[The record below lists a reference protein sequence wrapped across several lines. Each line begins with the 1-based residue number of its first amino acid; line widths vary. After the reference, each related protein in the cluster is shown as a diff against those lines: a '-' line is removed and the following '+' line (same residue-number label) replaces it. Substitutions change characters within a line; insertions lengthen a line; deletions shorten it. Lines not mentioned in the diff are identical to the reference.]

1 MRTKLLTM
9 EDSYIKEFDAKVIE
23 SKDNYVILDV
33 TGFYPESGGQPSD
46 TGSLNNIKVLQVT
59 KKDEI
64 RHILEKN
71 DFKENDIVHGVIDW
85 DKRYKYCRM
94 HSAQHILSAIVFD
107 KYNAVSVG
115 NQLGYDKSRI
125 DLFPFKP
132 NKEILEDIIKEFNN
146 IINKHFNIIIRNVK
160 REEMM
165 GVISKRN
172 SVIFNKLPK
181 TIEEVRVVEIGDFDR
196 IPCAGTHVK
205 NTKEIGYINI
215 IDTENKGK
223 DITRLSFE
231 LK

>member
-9 EDSYIKEFDAKVIE
+9 DDSYIREFDAIVLE
-23 SKDNYVILDV
+23 SKDNYVILDK

-46 TGSLNNIKVLQVT
+46 TGFLNGIKVLQVT

-64 RHILEKN
+64 NHILEKN
-71 DFKENDIVHGVIDW
+71 EFKENDIVHGTIDW
-85 DKRYKYCRM
+85 DKRYKHCRM
-94 HSAQHILSAIVFD
+94 HSAQHLLSAIVFD

-125 DLFPFKP
+125 DLHPFKP
-132 NKEILEDIIKEFNN
+132 DKEILDDITKDFNN
-146 IINKHFNIIIRNVK
+146 LIDKALEVTIRNVK

-165 GVISKRN
+165 KVISERN
-172 SVIFNKLPK
+172 SMIFNKLPK
-181 TIEEVRVVEIGDFDR
+181 SIEEVRVIEIKDFDK

-205 NTKEIGYINI
+205 NTREIGYINI
-215 IDTENKGK
+215 LSTENKGK
-223 DITRLSFE
+223 DITRLTFE

>member
-9 EDSYIKEFDAKVIE
+9 DDSYIKEFDAKVIE
-23 SKDNYVILDV
+23 SKDNYVILDK

-46 TGSLNNIKVLQVT
+46 TGFLNGVKVLQVT

-71 DFKENDIVHGVIDW
+71 DFKENDVVHGVIDW

-94 HSAQHILSAIVFD
+94 HSAQHLLSAIIFD

-132 NKEILEDIIKEFNN
+132 DKETLDFLTKEFDRL
-146 IINKHFNIIIRNVK
+146 IDKSLDIIIRNMK
-160 REEMM
+160 REEMIKT
-165 GVISKRN
+165 ISERK
-172 SVIFNKLPK
+172 SVIFNKIPQN
-181 TIEEVRVVEIGDFDR
+181 IEELRVVEIKDFDR

-205 NTKEIGYINI
+205 NTREIGYINI
-215 IDTENKGK
+215 LSTENKGK
-223 DITRLSFE
+223 DITRINFE